1 MYKIRLKLIYCHI
14 AIIMIIGQQNQ
25 TCIYMS
31 LTKLKKKSTTTM
43 TTGYTCIL
51 SGIITIDIPFIIS
64 SYLPFVVTKITDF
77 GVPGPP
83 LDITH
88 NSTKL
93 LKLDVLTTFSEW
105 FWLFCKF
112 FVDFPSVLN
121 SRLPVCLLNLALNL
135 LTTLFVCGFNRK
147 ASKPLCTITF
157 LQSMM
162 KDDRAPKIEGTERSF
177 VYIIYIPFPI
187 R

>member
-1 MYKIRLKLIYCHI
+1 MYKIRFKFIYWHI
-14 AIIMIIGQQNQ
+14 AIIGQQNQ
-25 TCIYMS
+25 RHVFIC
-31 LTKLKKKSTTTM
+31 LWQNWKKNQPPLAQH
-43 TTGYTCIL
+43 IL
-51 SGIITIDIPFIIS
+51 SGVITIDISFIIS
-64 SYLPFVVTKITDF
+64 IYLPFVVTKITDF

-93 LKLDVLTTFSEW
+93 LKLDVLTTF
-105 FWLFCKF
+105 WLFCKLS
-112 FVDFPSVLN
+112 VDFLSGLN

-135 LTTLFVCGFNRK
+135 LITLFVCGLNRK

-162 KDDRAPKIEGTERSF
+162 KDGRAPKILREQNEHLCILFTF
-177 VYIIYIPFPI
+177 HFPT